1 MFMPEHKPVW
11 LVDTTLRDGE
21 QAAGV
26 AFSRRDKLAIAR
38 LLAETGVPEIEVGTP
53 AMGSEEIA
61 SIRTVVALRL
71 GCRLTAWCRAKRE
84 DLDAAAASGVDAVH
98 FSLPTSAIHLR
109 ALEKTQGWVIDQIG
123 LLCELARS
131 AVPAGFLRRTG
142 RFAGIADLPGP
153 LSARGTARRG
163 PTASAWP
170 IRWACGTHSR
180 SRRPCS
186 YWRAV
191 QGR

>member
-1 MFMPEHKPVW
+1 MKNVY

-61 SIRTVVALRL
+61 SIRAVVALRL

-84 DLDAAAASGVDAVH
+84 DLDAAAASGVDGVH
-98 FSLPTSAIHLR
+98 SPCPPRPSICEPSRKPR
-109 ALEKTQGWVIDQIG
+109 AGSST
-123 LLCELARS
+123 RS
-131 AVPAGFLRRTG
+131 ACSATWRGRDSRWFPSAQDASRASPSFWPAACALHG
-142 RFAGIADLPGP
+142 RP
-153 LSARGTARRG
+153 G

-170 IRWACGTHSR
+170 IPWECGTPSR
-180 SRRPCS
+180 FKPPCS
-186 YWRAV
+186 RWPAM

>member
-1 MFMPEHKPVW
+1 MAMMNKKHVW

-26 AFSRRDKLAIAR
+26 AFSRQDKLAIAR

-61 SIRTVVALRL
+61 AIRAVVALRL

-84 DLDAAAASGVDAVH
+84 DLDAAAASGVDGVH

-109 ALEKTQGWVIDQIG
+109 ALQKTRGWVIDQIG
-123 LLCELARS
+123 QLCELARS
-131 AVPAGFLRRTG
+131 RFPFVSVGAQDASRASPSFWPAVCVRHG
-142 RFAGIADLPGP
+142 RP
-153 LSARGTARRG
+153 G

-170 IRWACGTHSR
+170 IPWACGTRSR
-180 SRRPCS
+180 STRSCS
-186 YWRAV
+186 RWPPAP
-191 QGR
+191 GR